1 MTAIKNL
8 LNENKKVLQCL
19 HFCMGYNFE
28 KPYRVIEG
36 TGKFT
41 VNTLYKLLNEDEKI
55 DTAVTLLIKPGKC
68 IGWREELHLVY
79 LTDRT
84 GNWLGKFVS
93 PNQYKELGLYNDIT
107 YYWRKS
113 DLEADR
119 KSGVNKYWLVIQ
131 KKEYLTAP
139 FKKAEVDYTERMK
152 PTEDFTRNS
161 TGGCRITYVI
171 QGNSKIYAN
180 RLCKSSE
187 PIDKSGYF
195 VEFIH
200 AEYKR
205 RVKALIAERKKEE
218 ANVYDCSIETDK
230 IRVTLDEIRKR
241 IAAAVSECTD
251 HNKLSVVD
259 SVFSK
264 YRYVLSDYNLH
275 VQRVNNNSYSSV
287 YNIKSALGY
296 MDNKL
301 NEILDKLNEYDNM

>member
-1 MTAIKNL
+1 MTAFKNL

-19 HFCMGYNFE
+19 HYSMGYDFE
-28 KPYRVIEG
+28 KPYRVIES

-41 VNTLYKLLNEDEKI
+41 NNTLYKLLNEDEKT
-55 DTAVTLLIKPGKC
+55 DTAVILLIKPTRGF
-68 IGWREELHLVY
+68 GWREDLHLVY

-84 GNWLGKFVS
+84 GNWLGKFVN
-93 PNQYKELGLYNDIT
+93 PDQQRELGFNNSMT

-131 KKEYLTAP
+131 KKKYLTTP
-139 FKKAEVDYTERMK
+139 FKETEVDYTERMK
-152 PTEDFTRNS
+152 PAEDFRRCL

-171 QGNSKIYAN
+171 QGNSKIYAD

-205 RVKALIAERKKEE
+205 RVKALIAERKKNE
-218 ANVYDCSIETDK
+218 ADIYNCSAETEK
-230 IRVTLDEIRKR
+230 ICTTLDEIRKR
-241 IAAAVSECTD
+241 IATAVSECTD
-251 HNKLSVVD
+251 YNKLSVID
-259 SVFSK
+259 FVFSK
-264 YRYVLSDYNLH
+264 YRYTLSDYNLH
-275 VQRVNNNSYSSV
+275 VQSVNKNNYSSID
-287 YNIKSALGY
+287 NIKSALGR
-296 MDNKL
+296 MDNKIA
-301 NEILDKLNEYDNM
+301 EILDKLNEYDNM